1 MNSGPADH
9 CPSITTNFS
18 VSNLFCHSH
27 RLIYFVIFLY
37 EQFLKFVVQSNALD
51 HKRKPGAN
59 PDQDFWHDERYNRN
73 NRPISSIKQYAEMLF
88 GVNKKTRWY
97 ALNTSLSWRKLH
109 HNLQTDLIIYL
120 VTTLFRKF
128 YHQESSTIQ
137 EIIRNYLDYMNLHH
151 CKSWR
156 KLLYTIIHR
165 LTHYLLSN
173 NVVQKILPPGIKHNP
188 RINSELSGLH
198 EPTPL

>member
-1 MNSGPADH
+1 MWIRLKSRRFDGLRFGFVSTLDIYGH
-9 CPSITTNFS
+9 FCFCENFDVGDS
-18 VSNLFCHSH
+18 EYIGIPEGL
-27 RLIYFVIFLY
+27 RLTFR
-37 EQFLKFVVQSNALD
+37 QT
-51 HKRKPGAN
+51 
-59 PDQDFWHDERYNRN
+59 
-73 NRPISSIKQYAEMLF
+73 
-88 GVNKKTRWY
+88 TRWY